1 MNIIK
6 VNFIKDTLNHQHSS
20 CRNEN
25 ILFAI
30 YFFTHTKCIFSK
42 RRINLLSNP
51 RSHEKIKGFG
61 EKSYRTT
68 FWQLKFKV

>member
-30 YFFTHTKCIFSK
+30 YF
-42 RRINLLSNP
+42 LLIQS
-51 RSHEKIKGFG
+51 IYFQKG
-61 EKSYRTT
+61 E
-68 FWQLKFKV
+68 